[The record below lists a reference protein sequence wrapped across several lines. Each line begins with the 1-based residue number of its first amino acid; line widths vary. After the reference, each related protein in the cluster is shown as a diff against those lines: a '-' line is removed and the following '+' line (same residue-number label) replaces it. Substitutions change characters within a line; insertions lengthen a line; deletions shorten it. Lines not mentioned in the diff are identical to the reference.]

1 MKKLI
6 VFLMVFLVLVSVTV
20 QAQQEI
26 VLKQLGRAPL
36 SPYLQSAEEAKILL
50 KKVNEEVGR
59 ALDWFPGGALG
70 EAVYAALYEQLPN
83 LKLEQV
89 QVPVGQ
95 RMVWMLYSK
104 GRLLKGLRWE
114 GSEPFQAYQ
123 FEVITEGKIFTF
135 IVPLRCGNIALVG
148 MREAPVVA
156 PQPQSVPA
164 SPSPAPQPPA
174 SQSAPEPAPVKPA
187 IAPRCVQSWSPTL
200 KIKVGAGWGGM
211 TFPVPVDS
219 QTQRID
225 FFSLVPSTD
234 TVAYCPEGTAIWYYT
249 SSDSTPF
256 ALNQHINLW
265 QHQVEHIERKKVF
278 PFYAEIEMEIW
289 QNIFVS
295 GSFFQLGKYA
305 SSNYVGK
312 EQMVI
317 DEIRFLGSYYSFGST
332 GNSNCSQTNVYYI
345 GLHREWNELLV
356 REEARI
362 QEFTAGLKYQLKLGK
377 KFFVEPE
384 VGMLWQVR
392 RGNRIT
398 DTTQSK
404 LYPFKEEPLVKE
416 VVTEVVEKI
425 KTTTSSPYVGI
436 ALEAGPFF
444 VQARRAFLKKEND
457 LLKISPWRIQ
467 GGILLK
473 F

>member
-1 MKKLI
+1 MRKFF

-20 QAQQEI
+20 QAHQEI

-36 SPYLQSAEEAKILL
+36 SPYLQSPEEVKTLL

-83 LKLEQV
+83 LKLEKV
-89 QVPVGQ
+89 EVPVGET
-95 RMVWMLYSK
+95 MVWMLYSK

-123 FEVITEGKIFTF
+123 FEVVVEGKIFTF
-135 IVPLRCGNIALVG
+135 VVPLRCGNIALVE

-187 IAPRCVQSWSPTL
+187 VTPRCVQSWSPTV

-211 TFPVPVDS
+211 TFPVPVDT
-219 QTQRID
+219 QTQRLD
-225 FFSLVPSTD
+225 FFSLVPSGD
-234 TVAYCPEGTAIWYYT
+234 AVVYCPEGTAIWYYT
-249 SSDSTPF
+249 TADSTPF
-256 ALNQHINLW
+256 ALNQSITLW
-265 QHQVEHIERKKVF
+265 QHWVENVERKKVF
-278 PFYAEIEMEIW
+278 PFYAELEVEILK
-289 QNIFVS
+289 NIFLA
-295 GSFFQLGKYA
+295 GSFFQLGKY
-305 SSNYVGK
+305 SSYQYVGK

-317 DEIRFLGSYYSFGST
+317 DEVRFLGTYSSGST
-332 GNSNCSQTNVYYI
+332 EDVSCPKTNVYYI

-384 VGMLWQVR
+384 AGMLWQVR
-392 RGNRIT
+392 RGTRIT
-398 DTTQSK
+398 DTTITK

-425 KTTTSSPYVGI
+425 KTTSTAPYAGI
-436 ALEAGPFF
+436 ALEIGPFF
-444 VQARRAFLKKEND
+444 VQARRTFLKNGEDVIKF
-457 LLKISPWRIQ
+457 SPWRVQ

-473 F
+473 I